1 MNTSE
6 VGIQLI
12 KSFEGCHNSPYLC
25 PAVLWTVGYGHVLY
39 PEQARLKATERSGY
53 KLKPEHDKVWDA
65 DEIDALLAQDLRKF
79 EAEVSRLCPDTVDTQ
94 CHLDAVVSLAFNIGL
109 GNLQASTLRMKYN
122 RGDFAGAADE
132 FLKWRK
138 SNGVVLRGLERRREA
153 ERTLFL
159 SAGDNRG
166 TA

>member
-1 MNTSE
+1 MTE
-6 VGIQLI
+6 AGIDLI
-12 KSFEGCHNSPYLC
+12 KAFEGCHSSPYLC

-39 PEQARLKATERSGY
+39 PEQARLKANERSGY
-53 KLKPEHDKVWDA
+53 KLKPEHDKVWDV
-65 DEIDALLAQDLRKF
+65 DEISELLEKDLHRF
-79 EAEVSRLCPDTVDTQ
+79 ESGVLRLCPAVADTQ
-94 CHLDAVVSLAFNIGL
+94 CHLDAIVSLAFNIGL

-122 RGDFAGAADE
+122 RGDFADAADE

-159 SAGDNRG
+159 SAGDNRSKS
-166 TA
+166 